1 MMGKCKFRLIKSLKA
16 SIDVEDFNQEFLT
29 IRGMHLN
36 DQISDEEF
44 KEAASFYFLLDE
56 LIYKNFIG
64 IKNNNVKRKRLN
76 KKEYEKLK
84 KEGKIK
90 NVSIHSR

>member
-36 DQISDEEF
+36 EQISDEEF
-44 KEAASFYFLLDE
+44 KEAASFYFLIDDLVYQNIITEID
-56 LIYKNFIG
+56 N
-64 IKNNNVKRKRLN
+64 RKRITPKEYRKKI
-76 KKEYEKLK
+76 KKERGRK
-84 KEGKIK
+84 
-90 NVSIHSR
+90 